1 MMIIEQIDLYHV
13 KMPLLEPWVTAYG
26 SQNDIES
33 VFVKIASD
41 GISGWGECAPSPL
54 PLYNSEFSAGA
65 FIVARDIMAPR
76 LIGKR
81 VISAEL
87 LHEIFSELKGHQFAK
102 SAFDGAWW
110 DAHSQRHK
118 TPLWSLIG
126 GTKEVVPVGADIPVL
141 PSTDE
146 LINRVEISIQR
157 GFPRIKLKFNRQC
170 TVDMIKQVRDAFP
183 GLIMHIDCN
192 SGFTLD
198 DIAMFQELDKLD
210 LKMIEQPL
218 SYDDLVDHA
227 ELRKIIR
234 TPICLDESI
243 TSLHRAK
250 KAIKIGACDWINI
263 KTSRVGGLT
272 NGIAIHDF
280 CEAHGIPVWI
290 GGMLE
295 SAVGQGPSLALATKS
310 NVNYASDIFPSD
322 RFFAQDFSYPDICIS
337 APGEIAAP
345 SRNGIGFA
353 PKTNFLKKYSVAKAS
368 IMIQ

>member
-26 SQNDIES
+26 SQNAIES
-33 VFVKIASD
+33 VFIKIVSD

-65 FIVARDIMAPR
+65 YVVARDILAPR

-81 VISAEL
+81 VNSAEFL
-87 LHEIFSELKGHQFAK
+87 QEIFSDLKGHQFAK

-110 DAHSQRHK
+110 DAHSQRQE

-126 GTKEVVPVGADIPVL
+126 GTKEIVPVGADIPVL
-141 PSTDE
+141 STIDE
-146 LINRVEISIQR
+146 LLKRVEISIQR

-170 TVDMIKQVRDAFP
+170 TVDMIKQVRNAFP
-183 GLIMHIDCN
+183 HLIMHIDCN

-227 ELRKIIR
+227 ELRKTIQ

-272 NGIAIHDF
+272 NGIAIHDL
-280 CEAHGIPVWI
+280 CEANGVPVWI

-310 NVNYASDIFPSD
+310 NVSYPSDVFPSD
-322 RFFAQDFSYPDICIS
+322 RFFAQDFSCPDICIS
-337 APGEIAAP
+337 APGEITAP
-345 SRNGIGFA
+345 SSNGMGFSPKIGFLE
-353 PKTNFLKKYSVAKAS
+353 KHSVAKAS
-368 IMIQ
+368 ITLQ

>member
-1 MMIIEQIDLYHV
+1 MIIEQIDLYHV

-26 SQNDIES
+26 SQNNIES
-33 VFVKIASD
+33 LFVKIISD

-65 FIVARDIMAPR
+65 FVVARDIIAPR
-76 LIGKR
+76 LIGRR
-81 VISAEL
+81 VISGEF
-87 LHEIFSELKGHQFAK
+87 LHKIFSDLKGHQFAK

-110 DAHSQRHK
+110 DAHSQHHK

-126 GTKEVVPVGADIPVL
+126 GTKERVQVGADIPVL
-141 PSTDE
+141 RSTDE
-146 LINRVEISIQR
+146 LLNRVERSIKS
-157 GFPRIKLKFNRQC
+157 GFPRIKIKFNRQC

-183 GLIMHIDCN
+183 QLVMHIDCN

-198 DIAMFQELDKLD
+198 DIPMFQELDKLD

-218 SYDDLVDHA
+218 SYDDLIDHA
-227 ELRKIIR
+227 ELRKTIK

-280 CEAHGIPVWI
+280 CEASSVPVWI

-295 SAVGQGPSLALATKS
+295 SAVGQGASLALTTMS
-310 NVNYASDIFPSD
+310 NVNYPSDIFPSD
-322 RFFAQDFSYPDICIS
+322 RFFAEDFSCPDICIS

-353 PKTNFLKKYSVAKAS
+353 PKMNVLNKHSIAKAS
-368 IMIQ
+368 IALQ

>member
-33 VFVKIASD
+33 VFVKIISD

-65 FIVARDIMAPR
+65 YFVARDFLAPR
-76 LIGKR
+76 LVGKR
-81 VISAEL
+81 VNSAEL
-87 LHEIFSELKGHQFAK
+87 LQEIFSDLKGHQFAK

-110 DAHSQRHK
+110 DAHSQREEV
-118 TPLWSLIG
+118 PLWSLIG
-126 GTKEVVPVGADIPVL
+126 GTREIVSVGADIPVL
-141 PSTDE
+141 PTTDE
-146 LINRVEISIQR
+146 LLQRVEIYIQQ

-170 TVDMIKQVRDAFP
+170 TVDMIEQVRRAFP
-183 GLIMHIDCN
+183 QLIMHIDCN

-198 DIAMFQELDKLD
+198 DITMFRELDKFD

-218 SYDDLVDHA
+218 SYNDLVDHA
-227 ELRKIIR
+227 ELRKKIQ

-250 KAIKIGACDWINI
+250 KAIKIGACDWVNI

-272 NGIAIHDF
+272 NGIEIHDL
-280 CEAHGIPVWI
+280 CESKGVPVWV

-310 NVNYASDIFPSD
+310 NVSYPSDVFPSD
-322 RFFAQDFSYPDICIS
+322 RFFAQDFSSPDICLS
-337 APGEIAAP
+337 APGEISAP
-345 SRNGIGFA
+345 SSNGIGFV
-353 PKTNFLKKYSVAKAS
+353 PKIGLLEKHSVDRAS
-368 IMIQ
+368 ITPQ

>member
-1 MMIIEQIDLYHV
+1 M
-13 KMPLLEPWVTAYG
+13 
-26 SQNDIES
+26 
-33 VFVKIASD
+33 
-41 GISGWGECAPSPL
+41 
-54 PLYNSEFSAGA
+54 
-65 FIVARDIMAPR
+65 
-76 LIGKR
+76 
-81 VISAEL
+81 
-87 LHEIFSELKGHQFAK
+87 
-102 SAFDGAWW
+102 
-110 DAHSQRHK
+110 
-118 TPLWSLIG
+118 IG
-126 GTKEVVPVGADIPVL
+126 GTKERVQVGADIPVL

-146 LINRVEISIQR
+146 LLNRVEISMKG

-183 GLIMHIDCN
+183 QLIMHIDCN

-227 ELRKIIR
+227 ELRRTIK

-243 TSLHRAK
+243 TSLHRAQ

-280 CEAHGIPVWI
+280 CEASSVPVWI

-295 SAVGQGPSLALATKS
+295 SAVGQGASLALTTKS
-310 NVNYASDIFPSD
+310 NVNYPSDIFPSD
-322 RFFAQDFSYPDICIS
+322 RFFAEDFSYPDICIS

-353 PKTNFLKKYSVAKAS
+353 PKMNFLNKHSIAKAS
-368 IMIQ
+368 IALQ

>member
-1 MMIIEQIDLYHV
+1 MMIVEQIDLYHV

-33 VFVKIASD
+33 VFIKIVSD

-65 FIVARDIMAPR
+65 YVVARDILAPR

-81 VISAEL
+81 VNSAEFL
-87 LHEIFSELKGHQFAK
+87 QEIFSDLKGHQFAK

-110 DAHSQRHK
+110 DAHSQRQE

-126 GTKEVVPVGADIPVL
+126 GTKEIVPVGADIPVL
-141 PSTDE
+141 STTDE
-146 LINRVEISIQR
+146 LLKRVEISIQR

-170 TVDMIKQVRDAFP
+170 TVDMIKQVRNAFP
-183 GLIMHIDCN
+183 RLIMHIDCN

-227 ELRKIIR
+227 ELRKTIQ

-272 NGIAIHDF
+272 NGIAIHDL
-280 CEAHGIPVWI
+280 CEANGVPVWI

-310 NVNYASDIFPSD
+310 NVSYPSDVFPSD
-322 RFFAQDFSYPDICIS
+322 RFFAQDFSCPDICIS
-337 APGEIAAP
+337 APGEITAP
-345 SRNGIGFA
+345 SSNGIGFA
-353 PKTNFLKKYSVAKAS
+353 PKMGFLDKHSVAKAS
-368 IMIQ
+368 ITRQ

>member
-1 MMIIEQIDLYHV
+1 MIVEKIDLYHV

-26 SQNDIES
+26 SQNNIES
-33 VFVKIASD
+33 LFVKIISD

-65 FIVARDIMAPR
+65 FVVARDIIAPR
-76 LIGKR
+76 LIGRR
-81 VISAEL
+81 VISGEF
-87 LHEIFSELKGHQFAK
+87 LHKIFSDLKGHQFAK

-110 DAHSQRHK
+110 DAHSQHHK

-126 GTKEVVPVGADIPVL
+126 GTKERVQVGADIPVL
-141 PSTDE
+141 RSTDE
-146 LINRVEISIQR
+146 LLNRVERSIKS
-157 GFPRIKLKFNRQC
+157 GFPRIKIKFNRQC

-183 GLIMHIDCN
+183 QLVMHIDCN

-198 DIAMFQELDKLD
+198 DIPMFQELDKLD

-218 SYDDLVDHA
+218 SYDDLIDHA
-227 ELRKIIR
+227 ELRKTIK

-280 CEAHGIPVWI
+280 CEASSVPVWI

-295 SAVGQGPSLALATKS
+295 SAVGQGASLALATKC
-310 NVNYASDIFPSD
+310 NVNYPSDIFPSD
-322 RFFAQDFSYPDICIS
+322 RFFAEDFSCPDICIS

-353 PKTNFLKKYSVAKAS
+353 PKMNVLNKHSIAKAS
-368 IMIQ
+368 IALQ

>member
-65 FIVARDIMAPR
+65 FVVARDIMAPR
-76 LIGKR
+76 LIGKK
-81 VISAEL
+81 VLSGEF
-87 LHEIFSELKGHQFAK
+87 LHEIFSDLKGHQFAK

-110 DAHSQRHK
+110 DAHSQRHE
-118 TPLWSLIG
+118 TPLWSMIG

-146 LINRVEISIQR
+146 LLNRVEISIQH

-183 GLIMHIDCN
+183 GLTMHIDCN

-227 ELRKIIR
+227 ELRKTIR

-280 CEAHGIPVWI
+280 CEANGVPVWI

-310 NVNYASDIFPSD
+310 NVNYPSDIFPSD
-322 RFFAQDFSYPDICIS
+322 RFFAQDFSCPDICIS

-345 SRNGIGFA
+345 SSNGIGFA
-353 PKTNFLKKYSVAKAS
+353 PKMNFLKKYSVAEAS
-368 IMIQ
+368 IMVQ

>member
-1 MMIIEQIDLYHV
+1 MIIEQIDLYHV
-13 KMPLLEPWVTAYG
+13 RMPLLEPWVTAYG

-33 VFVKIASD
+33 LFVKIISD

-65 FIVARDIMAPR
+65 FVVARDIIAPR
-76 LIGKR
+76 LIGRK
-81 VISAEL
+81 VISGEF
-87 LHEIFSELKGHQFAK
+87 LHEILSDLKGHQFAK

-110 DAHSQRHK
+110 DAHSQHHK
-118 TPLWSLIG
+118 TPLWALIG
-126 GTKEVVPVGADIPVL
+126 GTKECVQVGADIPVL
-141 PSTDE
+141 TSTDE
-146 LINRVEISIQR
+146 LLNRVKTSMKG

-183 GLIMHIDCN
+183 QLIMHIDCN

-198 DIAMFQELDKLD
+198 DIAMFQELDKFD

-227 ELRKIIR
+227 ELRKTIQ

-280 CEAHGIPVWI
+280 CEANGVPVWI

-310 NVNYASDIFPSD
+310 NVNYPSDIFPSD

-337 APGEIAAP
+337 APGEITAP
-345 SRNGIGFA
+345 SSNGIGFA
-353 PKTNFLKKYSVAKAS
+353 PKMNFLKNYSVAKAS
-368 IMIQ
+368 IMAQ